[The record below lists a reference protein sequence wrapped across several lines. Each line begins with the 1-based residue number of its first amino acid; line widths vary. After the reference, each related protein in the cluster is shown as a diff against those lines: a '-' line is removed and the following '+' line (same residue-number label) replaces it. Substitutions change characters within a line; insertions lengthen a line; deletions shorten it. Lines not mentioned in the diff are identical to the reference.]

1 MRERDVL
8 SSNTTK
14 GLKEDDV
21 INRKNYHLLWW
32 GKRKNCSQ
40 VLTEFFLLSLTFLLC
55 NNSYITKIIPGES
68 TRMKKY
74 MELGLD
80 HKNALSSVV
89 WLGNKFKYLTD
100 SPLEVAIISLTQ
112 ELMGEIC
119 SV

>member
-1 MRERDVL
+1 
-8 SSNTTK
+8 
-14 GLKEDDV
+14 
-21 INRKNYHLLWW
+21 
-32 GKRKNCSQ
+32 
-40 VLTEFFLLSLTFLLC
+40 
-55 NNSYITKIIPGES
+55 
-68 TRMKKY
+68 MKKY